1 MVQFSKMDQYF
12 FDQYFSHFENGP
24 IFFWP
29 IFLKSWKR
37 TNIFGPIQGYWS
49 KITSSK
55 RTKISFWLISY
66 GPKNCMLLLRPE
78 LSNFVFHCYQR
89 RFSLSKYT
97 RSLTL
102 QSLSLFLADLTIC
115 LVLSKPLHWVS
126 FKRGERVWNSGCENL
141 KSSWEDFLILKYT
154 MKFTRA
160 WMGFV

>member
-1 MVQFSKMDQYF
+1 MDQYKDIGQKLLAQKEQKYH
-12 FDQYFSHFENGP
+12 FDLY
-24 IFFWP
+24 
-29 IFLKSWKR
+29 L
-37 TNIFGPIQGYWS
+37 T
-49 KITSSK
+49 
-55 RTKISFWLISY
+55 
-66 GPKNCMLLLRPE
+66 GPKIAC
-78 LSNFVFHCYQR
+78 SYYAQNFQTLFSIVINQR

-102 QSLSLFLADLTIC
+102 QSLSLFLADLTTC